1 MGPHAIT
8 VQVLPRHSSRRRDSA
23 AWRSTPRC
31 RSRETATKIERGCGA
46 AGVPFRV
53 AVRSRAVVALYAA
66 APAIRALCNGPS
78 RNSRAGP
85 SGHSLRRWDTAT
97 GRASLETG
105 RGQRPRRCPV
115 PHGRCSAARGDVRCR
130 RFAILCHAI
139 FCFLQGNSPW
149 RCCSAARRTKPRS
162 RLRATAPRTEPRYR
176 RPRRIALPV
185 LRNQCSAALRRTP
198 SAAPQG
204 AAPRCSCR
212 CLSESRRNDGA

>member
-1 MGPHAIT
+1 MLRSRGRARATRIERGWGGGGPTAPLSGSVRRGAAAPGGAHHRCCAMGPHAIT

-31 RSRETATKIERGCGA
+31 RSRATATKIERGCGA
-46 AGVPFRV
+46 AGVPSRV
-53 AVRSRAVVALYAA
+53 AVRSRAVALYAA

-115 PHGRCSAARGDVRCR
+115 PHGRCSA
-130 RFAILCHAI
+130 
-139 FCFLQGNSPW
+139 PW
-149 RCCSAARRTKPRS
+149 GMCAVAAS
-162 RLRATAPRTEPRYR
+162 RYSVTQYSVSSEGIRHGGA
-176 RPRRIALPV
+176 V
-185 LRNQCSAALRRTP
+185 LRPGGRRLE
-198 SAAPQG
+198 AG
-204 AAPRCSCR
+204 
-212 CLSESRRNDGA
+212 

>member
-1 MGPHAIT
+1 MSGGGGGPAAPLSGSVRRGAAAPGGAHHRCCAMDSPAIT

-23 AWRSTPRC
+23 AWKSTPRC

-46 AGVPFRV
+46 AGVPSRV

-66 APAIRALCNGPS
+66 APAIWALCNGPS

-115 PHGRCSAARGDVRCR
+115 PHGRCNAARGDVRWR

-139 FCFLQGNSPW
+139 FILFPPREFAMAVLFCGPGGRNLKQVKGD
-149 RCCSAARRTKPRS
+149 RAA
-162 RLRATAPRTEPRYR
+162 
-176 RPRRIALPV
+176 
-185 LRNQCSAALRRTP
+185 
-198 SAAPQG
+198 
-204 AAPRCSCR
+204 
-212 CLSESRRNDGA
+212 D